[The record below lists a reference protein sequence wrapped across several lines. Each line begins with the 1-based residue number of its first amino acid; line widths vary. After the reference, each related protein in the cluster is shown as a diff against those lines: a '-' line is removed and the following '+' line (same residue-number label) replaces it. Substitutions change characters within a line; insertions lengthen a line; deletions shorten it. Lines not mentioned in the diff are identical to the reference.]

1 MKYTV
6 TIEDYPM
13 LELFA
18 QTMLKSLDVSAIMSR
33 PDVVELLTQ
42 VKQAAADFAAI
53 RAQNAEILARLDR
66 LQIRGG
72 DDE

>member
-1 MKYTV
+1 
-6 TIEDYPM
+6 M
-13 LELFA
+13 LEMFVQSL
-18 QTMLKSLDVSAIMSR
+18 LKSLDIGAIMAR
-33 PDVVELLTQ
+33 PDVVALLAQ
-42 VKQAAADFAAI
+42 VKQASDDFAVI

>member
-1 MKYTV
+1 
-6 TIEDYPM
+6 M
-13 LELFA
+13 LEMFV
-18 QTMLKSLDVSAIMSR
+18 QTLLKSLDIGAIMSR
-33 PDVVELLTQ
+33 PDVVALLVQ
-42 VKQAAADFAAI
+42 VKQASDDFAVI

>member
-1 MKYTV
+1 
-6 TIEDYPM
+6 M

>member
-1 MKYTV
+1 
-6 TIEDYPM
+6 M

-33 PDVVELLTQ
+33 PDVVELLAQ
-42 VKQAAADFAAI
+42 VKQASDDFAVI